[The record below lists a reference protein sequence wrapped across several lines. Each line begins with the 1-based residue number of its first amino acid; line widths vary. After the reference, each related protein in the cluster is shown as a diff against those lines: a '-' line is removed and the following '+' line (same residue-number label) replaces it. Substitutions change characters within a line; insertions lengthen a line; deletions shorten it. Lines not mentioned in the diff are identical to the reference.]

1 MPRLDMPS
9 QQSDGTPNWVEY
21 RDKLMAGDRFLVQAA
36 ARVQQEADGSAKTSF
51 LEMNN
56 DMRNTLLG
64 RIITAWSYPCST
76 PAQAAGQPADL
87 VIGNAMDLDDYSALE
102 KAVEPLMDKISGR
115 GPAPDPKPATA
126 ETAVVTPP
134 DA

>member
-1 MPRLDMPS
+1 MPRIPMVS
-9 QQSDGTPNWVEY
+9 QQEDGTPHWVEI

-36 ARVQQEADGSAKTSF
+36 ATVQQSPDGSAKTSY
-51 LEMNN
+51 LEINN

-64 RIITAWSYPCST
+64 RIITAWSFPCPT

-87 VIGNAMDLDDYSALE
+87 VIGNAMDLDDYSVLE
-102 KAVEPLMDKISGR
+102 EAVEPLMAKIAGR
-115 GPAPDPKPATA
+115 RETGPKT
-126 ETAVVTPP
+126 ETAAAAVPL